1 MWRTNTAWFDLTVF
15 MTIIVIGSVLFGHF
29 EEHKPKWRR
38 LLKVAIAAAIFA
50 SLATWL
56 GREWAYGHLA
66 IPLIAALVIHCWW
79 LPKHGINGWTGEPKD
94 KYLELV
100 RARRKRAAVNGHRA

>member
-1 MWRTNTAWFDLTVF
+1 MAD
-15 MTIIVIGSVLFGHF
+15 
-29 EEHKPKWRR
+29 EYR
-38 LLKVAIAAAIFA
+38 LVRPDRVHAAVFA

-56 GREWAYGHLA
+56 GREWAYGYLA
-66 IPLIAALVIHCWW
+66 VPLIAAIVIHCWW

-100 RARRKRAAVNGHRA
+100 RARKRNVLQ